1 MSNYALLILC
11 FLAGIA
17 LRHFRKVPEG
27 SHAALNAFIVYISL
41 PALTLHHVQGMEVD
55 LGLLPAI
62 AMPWLMFVLAML
74 VFMVLARF
82 LSLDR
87 PTTAVLMLTGGLAN
101 TSFMGIPMLES
112 ALGAE
117 AVPYAVVIDQL
128 GTYLVLSVLGLM
140 LVGVYAGDRPTV
152 RGVVRRVI
160 TFPPFVALL
169 AAVALMPLEY
179 PAWLSGT
186 LSRLGDTIAPLA
198 LVSVGM
204 QVSWT
209 AIGHHRVALTLGL
222 LFKLVAAPLIIL
234 LLYRP
239 LGWVEGVLGSTI
251 ILEAAMAP
259 QIGGA
264 IVAMQNRLNPPLV
277 ALMLGI
283 GIPLSFITIP
293 AWSWVLANW
302 T

>member
-11 FLAGIA
+11 FLAGVT
-17 LRHFRKVPEG
+17 LRHFKKIPEG
-27 SHAALNAFIVYISL
+27 GHTALNAFIVYISL
-41 PALTLHHVQGMEVD
+41 PALTLNHVQGMTVD
-55 LGLLPAI
+55 AALLPAI
-62 AMPWLMFVLAML
+62 AMPWLMFLLAVL
-74 VFMVLARF
+74 VFLVVARL
-82 LSLDR
+82 LSFDR

-101 TSFMGIPMLES
+101 TSFLGIPMLES
-112 ALGAE
+112 TLGAE

-128 GTYLVLSVLGLM
+128 GTYLVLSVLGLS
-140 LVGVYAGDRPTV
+140 LVGACAGDKPTL
-152 RGVVRRVI
+152 RGVIRRVG

-169 AAVALMPLEY
+169 AAVAFMPLEY
-179 PAWLSGT
+179 PAWLSAT
-186 LSRLGDTIAPLA
+186 LGRLGDTIAPLA

-209 AIGHHRVALTLGL
+209 AIGSNRTALTLGL
-222 LFKLVAAPLIIL
+222 LFKLIAAPLVIL
-234 LLYRP
+234 LLYRSM
-239 LGWVEGVLGSTI
+239 GWSEGLLGSTI

-293 AWSWVLANW
+293 AWGWVLTTWA
-302 T
+302 